1 MLAETAVAVEGP
13 LAKSNGVDV
22 MDGEAGGK
30 KETAETGPAYSTERR
45 RYGVHAAHSGRS
57 LSKQTGLLC
66 LQPEE

>member
-30 KETAETGPAYSTERR
+30 KKRQKLAQRTVRRADDTE
-45 RYGVHAAHSGRS
+45 YMPHILADH
-57 LSKQTGLLC
+57 
-66 LQPEE
+66 